1 ARLGWR
7 ADLTTVDGLQ
17 SPLLMQVQATYEF
30 LGPADHIRLTPS
42 GVIDVEAGQ
51 VIQFSAAIVDA
62 GNHPVSASMSWT
74 TTDPTGSISN
84 GGRYVAGSVTTGAPW
99 YVNVTVAGS
108 GKSASTLVNVR
119 PASLAIGAVLYPTLL
134 VAAYSGR
141 VPRWSE
147 KDLRRFMD
155 DLERRFG
162 KVFARWSGDPA
173 DLQGLKEF
181 SDRFVSRLRY
191 RPARGTGRKPS

>member
-1 ARLGWR
+1 
-7 ADLTTVDGLQ
+7 
-17 SPLLMQVQATYEF
+17 
-30 LGPADHIRLTPS
+30 
-42 GVIDVEAGQ
+42 
-51 VIQFSAAIVDA
+51 
-62 GNHPVSASMSWT
+62 
-74 TTDPTGSISN
+74 
-84 GGRYVAGSVTTGAPW
+84 
-99 YVNVTVAGS
+99 VNVTVAGS

-134 VAAYSGR
+134 VAIVLGAVYSGYTVWSRRAFAVDDVFLISKEGRLMMHNTRRMRADRDEDILSAMLTAILSFLMDFDREESGDLRRFQLGGKTALLQRGPNAYLAAVYSGR